1 MKDATGD
8 DFVDVEIERIVK
20 VLDRSVVV
28 EKDGEEAVVGNNPID
43 NLDELLDAFREGKP
57 CTTLTVPRWLAR
69 SNGWPEAE
77 D

>member
-1 MKDATGD
+1 MKDATGED
-8 DFVDVEIERIVK
+8 LVEVEIERVVK
-20 VLDRSVVV
+20 VLDRSIVV

-43 NLDELLDAFREGKP
+43 NLDELLEAFEAKKP

-77 D
+77 E